1 MSELRRRDGRAPT
14 VLFMDEGR
22 FGRISERADCW
33 APRPIRALVPRQ
45 VVRESL
51 YAFAA
56 VEPRRG
62 KLAWGTWKKCNT
74 ASMSLFLLDLLVA
87 WPDHRLLLVL
97 DGAGWHKARALPLPE
112 RLRLLHLPPYTPECN
127 PTEHIWDEVR
137 EKAFANRFFATLDA
151 VEVGL
156 RTELE
161 LLAADRE
168 RLGSLTCFP
177 WIKQALLYV

>member
-1 MSELRRRDGRAPT
+1 MGRRDGRSPT
-14 VLFMDEGR
+14 VLFMDEAR

-33 APRPIRALVPRQ
+33 APRPVRPLVPRQ

-56 VEPRRG
+56 VEPLAAR
-62 KLAWGTWKKCNT
+62 LAWRLGPKCNT
-74 ASMSLFLLDLLVA
+74 AAMSLFLLDVLGS
-87 WPDHRLLLVL
+87 WPDRMLLLVL
-97 DGAGWHKARALPLPE
+97 DGAGWHKAKALPIPE

-137 EKAFANRFFATLDA
+137 EKGFANRCFATLDA

-156 RTELE
+156 KTQLE
-161 LLAADRE
+161 LLSADPP

-177 WIKQALLYV
+177 WIRSGLLYL

>member
-1 MSELRRRDGRAPT
+1 MKELRGRDGRPPI

-33 APRPIRALVPRQ
+33 APRPVRPLVPRQ

-56 VEPRRG
+56 VEPQGGRLVWALSG
-62 KLAWGTWKKCNT
+62 KCNT
-74 ASMSLFLLDLLVA
+74 ASMSLFLLDVLAA
-87 WPDHRLLLVL
+87 WPDRRVLLVL
-97 DGAGWHKARALPLPE
+97 DGAGWHKARILPVPE
-112 RLRLLHLPPYTPECN
+112 RLRLVYLPPYTPECN

-137 EKAFANRFFATLDA
+137 EKGFANRFFATLDA

-156 RTELE
+156 KTQLD
-161 LLAADRE
+161 LLAADAP
-168 RLGSLTCFP
+168 RLISLTCFP
-177 WIKQALLYV
+177 WIRS